1 MRVQSEPC
9 DFEKHP
15 LMVTSAAVGNGERNM
30 KKRILITREVFDEVL
45 ALLAVHFEIDANQ
58 ADAVLSAEELA
69 NRLADKDGAM
79 IALTER
85 IDGELLSRCP
95 RLQAVCNIAVGY
107 NNIDLAACSAHG
119 VMATNTPGVLDDTTA
134 DFTWTL
140 ILAAARRLTEAER
153 YLRDGKWEKWKLKQL
168 LGLDIHQA
176 TLGII
181 GMGRIGQAVACRA
194 LGFDMEVLYHNQNRV
209 SPEIESACRARYVG
223 KEELLRSADIVTL
236 HVPYNQQTHHL
247 IGARE
252 LSLMKKSSILIN
264 AARGG
269 VVDDNAL
276 IEALRFGIIA
286 GAGLDVFEGEP
297 ALHPGFREL
306 KNVVLSPHIASS
318 SEKTRLK
325 MAMKAAENLVAAL
338 TNGNPNAIVVVT
350 PNWNPGGVCPCVY
363 NNHPIGVW
371 YTGSQWAIFNQDIA
385 AMPVNASFNVYVDA
399 NYKLYLPLIM
409 R

>member
-338 TNGNPNAIVVVT
+338 TNGNP
-350 PNWNPGGVCPCVY
+350 PDLLNPGVKHG
-363 NNHPIGVW
+363 
-371 YTGSQWAIFNQDIA
+371 
-385 AMPVNASFNVYVDA
+385 
-399 NYKLYLPLIM
+399 
-409 R
+409 